1 MRNQGAAMGG
11 QVEPGNGGCRLKP
24 YMLTY
29 HESSSQPNTTNN
41 LLLLRHHVCELQK
54 RNKKRK
60 THTATVTNQ
69 QELKLVKTSNF
80 CLAKR
85 GKLCLTMCGEE
96 Y

>member
-1 MRNQGAAMGG
+1 MGG

-60 THTATVTNQ
+60 THTATVNQ
-69 QELKLVKTSNF
+69 PAGVATSQD
-80 CLAKR
+80 K
-85 GKLCLTMCGEE
+85 
-96 Y
+96 